1 MASTRKTLPNNLWIL
16 VAIITV
22 LTVVA
27 LPELLPNF
35 KLLSWFRLVFSVG
48 VIVGGA
54 FVLLR
59 TRRKK

>member
-1 MASTRKTLPNNLWIL
+1 MASTRKTLPNNLRIL

-35 KLLSWFRLVFSVG
+35 KLLS
-48 VIVGGA
+48 
-54 FVLLR
+54 
-59 TRRKK
+59 